1 MAGLKT
7 RRMIGRLVLAVMLF
21 AQAVYALAACEGNG
35 RGAAAALA
43 EAGQTCHEPETNINV
58 CLGHC
63 LAGDQSL
70 DKPSVAVPVMIDA
83 PVLVVTLRAAAHWVA
98 DSGAQEVAPGR
109 GPPPRILFQSLLI

>member
-1 MAGLKT
+1 MVSVRT
-7 RRMIGRLVLAVMLF
+7 RRVIGRLALVVMLF
-21 AQAVYALAACEGNG
+21 AQAAYAAAACEANG

-43 EAGQTCHEPETNINV
+43 EAGLTCHEPETNINL

-70 DKPSVAVPVMIDA
+70 DKPSFAVPALIDA
-83 PVLVVTLRAAAHWVA
+83 PVLVVALRAPARRVA
-98 DSGAQEVAPGR
+98 DSSRQAVAPGC

>member
-1 MAGLKT
+1 MRPFRT
-7 RRMIGRLVLAVMLF
+7 RRQVGRLVLAVMLF
-21 AQAVYALAACEGNG
+21 AQAAYAIAACEVDG

-43 EAGQTCHEPETNINV
+43 EAGLTCHEPETNINL

-70 DKPSVAVPVMIDA
+70 DKPAVSVPAMIDA
-83 PVLVVTLRAAAHWVA
+83 PVLMVALRAPGAPAASWA
-98 DSGAQEVAPGR
+98 AQPVMPGC